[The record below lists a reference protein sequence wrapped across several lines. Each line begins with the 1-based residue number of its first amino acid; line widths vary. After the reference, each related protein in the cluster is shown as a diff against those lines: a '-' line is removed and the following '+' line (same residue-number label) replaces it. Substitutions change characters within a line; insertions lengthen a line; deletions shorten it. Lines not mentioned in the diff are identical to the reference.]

1 MKKITLLIISALSSL
16 TLISCSADKNSSY
29 TNSNEIFNNW
39 YDVTMEDS
47 AIYHD
52 AARNATIIDYETM
65 ETSLLCHIPNCSHS
79 NSECLVNILKNSSQ
93 LPIIYNN
100 CAYYF
105 INFSSYK
112 EVDGKTT
119 LDLKTQVQKYDFNNR
134 TITNV
139 AEIEG
144 ANANDSGGCYLIGSD
159 YYFTTNYGNP
169 TYDEL
174 GNVSSSKGGGGGNL
188 FSVNLE
194 NGKIT
199 DYGEIFDYE
208 KLKTT
213 YPAARNSTSMYLMGK
228 IDNELYIRV
237 SYVKDEVTDEMMM
250 NGINPLW
257 YGSTYSFDLNTHEFE
272 KRDDTFSLCYM
283 NGYHVYLS
291 ENSDSKLMIENIETG
306 EVYDGPE
313 TFAYNAI
320 TVFDD
325 KLWYESKCYDIKS
338 GTEKMISDLDYAH
351 VIAKYKDDYII
362 KGEGSNSQPKFEKLS
377 KDSIAN

>member
-1 MKKITLLIISALSSL
+1 MKKITILILSTLCSL
-16 TLISCSADKNSSY
+16 TLISCGADKKSSY
-29 TNSNEIFNNW
+29 KNSGEIFNNW
-39 YDVTMEDS
+39 YDVRMDDS
-47 AIYHD
+47 AIYKNT
-52 AARNATIIDYETM
+52 AGNAFIIEYETM
-65 ETSLLCHIPNCSHS
+65 ETGLLCNIPNCSHS
-79 NSECLVNILKNSSQ
+79 NSECLVNILKSSSQ

-119 LDLKTQVQKYDFNNR
+119 LDMKTQVQKYDFNNR
-134 TITNV
+134 TITDV

-144 ANANDSGGCYLIGSD
+144 ANANESGGCYLIGSD

-169 TYDEL
+169 KYDEM
-174 GNVSSSKGGGGGNL
+174 GNVIASNSGGGGNL

-194 NGKIT
+194 SGKVT
-199 DYGEIFDYE
+199 NYGEVFDYDE
-208 KLKTT
+208 IKKT
-213 YPAARNSTSMYLMGK
+213 YPVARNSTSMYLMAK
-228 IDNELYIRV
+228 IDNKLYIRV
-237 SYVKDEVTDEMMM
+237 SYCKEESTEEMMM
-250 NGINPLW
+250 NGITPLW
-257 YGSTYSFDLNTHEFE
+257 YGSTYTFDLNSHKFE

-283 NGYHVYLS
+283 NGYHVYLA

-313 TFAYNAI
+313 TFAYNAV

-338 GTEKMISDLDYAH
+338 GTEKIISELDYAH
-351 VIAKYKDDYII
+351 AIAEYKDYYII
-362 KGEGSNSQPKFEKLS
+362 IGEGSNSQPEFEKLS
-377 KDSIAN
+377 KDS